1 MRLPSIKTL
10 SAVFADAKQARAI
23 LEMNRAQLLALPA
36 GEARAREC
44 YNPPKTYD
52 VRMHCLN
59 AIDAG
64 LHGLESMESTGGEY
78 AEYLNTGD
86 SYAPTLIYWR
96 GAYRVQSVGDFVET
110 QERASVRFA

>member
-1 MRLPSIKTL
+1 MRLPSVKTL
-10 SAVFADAKQARAI
+10 STVFDDPKQARAI
-23 LEMNRAQLLALPA
+23 LEMSRAQLLALPA

-44 YNPPKTYD
+44 YHPPKTWD

-59 AIDAG
+59 AIDPG

-86 SYAPTLIYWR
+86 TYAPTLIYWC
-96 GAYRVQSVGDFVET
+96 GAYRVQSVGNFVET
-110 QERASVRFA
+110 MGRAGVRFA